1 MELLFNHINQVG
13 GEIKF
18 KTNLI
23 GFIRFNAQ
31 SKSAHDTVAYSI
43 LYLILIVYTCRFTF
57 MYFKRFL
64 YMAFLTMIA
73 PLVALTYPLDKMG
86 DGKAQAFNAWFKEYV
101 THLILQP
108 VHLILYVAF
117 VSSAMDLVKNNILYG
132 IVAIGFL
139 IPAEKLI
146 KEMFNIGSGAK
157 TAGGLGTFAG
167 GMFAKNLL
175 DKGVAK
181 ISKGIKSGDGS
192 NKSGSSGNNDES
204 NNKIRTQDRDFA
216 QSFADDDGNQ
226 NTPQLNGGQ
235 DNNGD
240 EQDDETQR
248 MMNDRQVWQDMANDP
263 NEIEQVRND
272 AQREV
277 DQIDQNMQGREPGNV
292 PTIRQQNNNG
302 KLIKPA
308 KRHNLG
314 SSLIRV
320 GSKKGLK
327 GIKKIGKK
335 AFKGAKALGAGV
347 PKAIGATVGG
357 VAGLAMGAATG
368 DFSKTLQYMGVG
380 AMTGNT
386 VGKAGA
392 DLSKRGID
400 SAVAGMKDFGY
411 EFNKD
416 RYGIAY
422 AAEQAEMKQNEK
434 ARKEFMKNKE
444 EKEKYEEM
452 AGRISRATQQDVNA
466 KDLMSAAFD
475 YKLAGITD
483 EKQIENGLKMEA
495 KYGKDNKNIHE
506 NMIDIVDMASS
517 YGKDYVL
524 DDKKRSAMQ
533 DTIKSKVKDE
543 KNQDKVWD
551 LYTEALGF
559 DSKSLGAKYK
569 MQRKKNN

>member
-13 GEIKF
+13 EELKF

-31 SKSAHDTVAYSI
+31 SASAYDTVAYSI

-86 DGKAQAFNAWFKEYV
+86 DSKAQAFNAWFKEYV

-181 ISKGIKSGDGS
+181 IGKGGKSGDGS

-216 QSFADDDGNQ
+216 QSFADDGGNQ
-226 NTPQLNGGQ
+226 NNPQLNGGQ

-277 DQIDQNMQGREPGNV
+277 DQIDQNMQGRDPGNNPV
-292 PTIRQQNNNG
+292 IRQQNDRIPNS
-302 KLIKPA
+302 KWRRKAA
-308 KRHNLG
+308 KK
-314 SSLIRV
+314 IIPKV
-320 GSKKGLK
+320 AKKG
-327 GIKKIGKK
+327 GKVLY
-335 AFKGAKALGAGV
+335 KGAKLGARAAVTMG
-347 PKAIGATVGG
+347 GAMT
-357 VAGLAMGAATG
+357 GLAVGAATG
-368 DFSKTLQYMGVG
+368 DFNKALKYAG
-380 AMTGNT
+380 AGIMAGGTI
-386 VGKAGA
+386 GKAASMLPGKGVNA
-392 DLSKRGID
+392 AID
-400 SAVAGMKDFGY
+400 GVRSIRRNSSDFINDARY
-411 EFNKD
+411 QRDKAK
-416 RYGIAY
+416 YGIGY
-422 AAEQAEMKQNEK
+422 AAGQAEMKQNER
-434 ARKEFMKNKE
+434 ARKEFMRNKE

-452 AGRISRATQQDVNA
+452 AGRISRATQQDVSA

-506 NMIDIVDMASS
+506 NMIDIVNMSSS

-524 DDKKRSAMQ
+524 DDKKRSSMQ
-533 DTIKSKVKDE
+533 DTIKSKVKGA

-559 DSKSLGAKYK
+559 DSNSLGDKYK
-569 MQRKKNN
+569 MQR